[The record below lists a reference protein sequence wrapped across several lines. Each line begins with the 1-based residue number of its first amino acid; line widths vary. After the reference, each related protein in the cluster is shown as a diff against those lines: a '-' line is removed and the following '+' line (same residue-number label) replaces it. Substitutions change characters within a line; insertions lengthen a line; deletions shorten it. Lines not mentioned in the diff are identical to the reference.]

1 MSALYIGLA
10 AICGMGVL
18 GSLGAMYLIVRTT
31 PERRAD
37 VEA

>member
-31 PERRAD
+31 PRQRAD